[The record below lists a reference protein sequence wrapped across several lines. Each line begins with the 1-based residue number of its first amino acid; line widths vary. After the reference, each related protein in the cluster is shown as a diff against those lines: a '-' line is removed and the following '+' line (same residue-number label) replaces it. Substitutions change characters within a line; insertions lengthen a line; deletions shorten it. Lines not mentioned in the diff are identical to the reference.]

1 MLPASAN
8 MALVNSKY
16 LALINQT
23 PAPTLDYE
31 GGNPLETSGIEI
43 PPTDEPI
50 LAHQSMDTSW
60 SPLRMEDMWGTGD
73 DVPLMIG

>member
-1 MLPASAN
+1 

-43 PPTDEPI
+43 PPTDEANTGPPEHGHILVPI
-50 LAHQSMDTSW
+50 ENGGYVGN
-60 SPLRMEDMWGTGD
+60 R
-73 DVPLMIG
+73 